1 MVPEAAKIML
11 DQSIQILFG
20 INIFIYFLE
29 Q

>member
-11 DQSIQILFG
+11 DQSIQILFW
-20 INIFIYFLE
+20 INLFIYFLE

>member
-1 MVPEAAKIML
+1 MVPEAAKTML
-11 DQSIQILFG
+11 DQSIQILLR

>member
-1 MVPEAAKIML
+1 MVPEAAKILL
-11 DQSIQILFG
+11 DQSIQILFW

>member
-11 DQSIQILFG
+11 DQSIQILFR
-20 INIFIYFLE
+20 IKIFIYFLE

>member
-11 DQSIQILFG
+11 DQSIQILFW